1 MTWAEASGAEAEDW
15 DMMKRREE
23 GEEKKER
30 GKGGVKKGKKG
41 CRDNGGGDEKIS
53 GKITVIR
60 WSAPPSLDLVFFLVH

>member
-1 MTWAEASGAEAEDW
+1 
-15 DMMKRREE
+15 MMKRREE

-60 WSAPPSLDLVFFLVH
+60 WCPSKSRFSVLLVHYVC